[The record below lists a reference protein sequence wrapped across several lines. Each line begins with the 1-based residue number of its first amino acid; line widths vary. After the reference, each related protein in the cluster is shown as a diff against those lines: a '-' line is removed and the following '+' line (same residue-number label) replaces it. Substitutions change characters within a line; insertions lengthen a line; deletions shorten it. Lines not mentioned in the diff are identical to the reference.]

1 MAKRNMKEKLIDK
14 SEIQEELRLIK
25 GSLTDYI
32 TPSGEIYKD
41 YGNNKFY
48 HKAQWTTCGYWYC
61 GITYPEGQRQRRVHI
76 LVAEVYVPNP
86 DPEHNT
92 IVLHLDS
99 NKENKHYTN
108 LKWGTI
114 SENTKQ
120 AFDDGLL
127 KNASGF
133 EDSQSKPCVLLHKDG
148 TLEAIYGSLSEAYR
162 NTNISKRYISLYCH
176 HKIQKPVVINNKEY
190 YFRFKDEF
198 DIKGFVL

>member
-120 AFDDGLL
+120 AFDECMAHND
-127 KNASGF
+127 KSWD
-133 EDSQSKPCVLLHKDG
+133 DSQSIHICQFDMEGNLLKRFG
-148 TLEAIYGSLSEAYR
+148 SVGEASRELGVTKTTI
-162 NTNISKRYISLYCH
+162 
-176 HKIQKPVVINNKEY
+176 
-190 YFRFKDEF
+190 
-198 DIKGFVL
+198 

>member
-1 MAKRNMKEKLIDK
+1 MAKRNMTDKLIDK

-48 HKAQWTTCGYWYC
+48 HKAQWTTWGYWYC
-61 GITYPEGQRQRRVHI
+61 GITYPEGQKQRRVHI
-76 LVAEVYVPNP
+76 LVAEAYVPNP
-86 DPEHNT
+86 DPEHNK

-108 LKWGTI
+108 LKWGTT

-120 AFDDGLL
+120 AFDECMAHND
-127 KNASGF
+127 KSWD
-133 EDSQSKPCVLLHKDG
+133 DSQSIHICQFDMEGNLLKRFGSVGEASRELGVTKTTILNQCNHNVKTKPRCG
-148 TLEAIYGSLSEAYR
+148 FWFRYMSEYD
-162 NTNISKRYISLYCH
+162 
-176 HKIQKPVVINNKEY
+176 KE
-190 YFRFKDEF
+190 
-198 DIKGFVL
+198 GFVL

>member
-1 MAKRNMKEKLIDK
+1 MARRKLENKLIDK
-14 SEIQEELRLIK
+14 SLIQEEMRLIK
-25 GSLTDYI
+25 GSDTDYI

-41 YGNNKFY
+41 YGNNKFF
-48 HKAQWTTCGYWYC
+48 HKAQFINHGYWYC

-76 LVAEVYVPNP
+76 LVAEVYVPNS

-120 AFDDGLL
+120 AFDEGMAHND
-127 KNASGF
+127 KSWD
-133 EDSQSKPCVLLHKDG
+133 DSQSIHVCQFDLKGNLLKRF
-148 TLEAIYGSLSEAYR
+148 GSVSEASR
-162 NTNISKRYISLYCH
+162 ELGITKTAILNQCNHNVKTKPRCGFWFRYMSEYD
-176 HKIQKPVVINNKEY
+176 KE
-190 YFRFKDEF
+190 
-198 DIKGFVL
+198 GFVL